1 MLAGRLPDA
10 AGALAA
16 SRIARRPLRSVQPA
30 MGNHSAAK
38 SDPAPAIRSS
48 GRRSGGPGALAH
60 KLAANLRAR
69 ALAPVIQ
76 ELRAAGFISYNAV
89 SRGTEPTAGA
99 NPSSRQA
106 VVSHDR
112 QQAAGTSGK
121 GKALIRIRSAD
132 ARDSASTGG
141 GGQGAALS
149 DPDLDTILTLAEH
162 VKVRP
167 SWPNGA
173 IKWRT
178 VIPRAWGTECLNEQA
193 DRRLPRRCFCLDHS
207 EAYCGWLR
215 FPT

>member
-38 SDPAPAIRSS
+38 SDPAPAVRSS

-89 SRGTEPTAGA
+89 SRE
-99 NPSSRQA
+99 A

-149 DPDLDTILTLAEH
+149 DPD
-162 VKVRP
+162 
-167 SWPNGA
+167 
-173 IKWRT
+173 
-178 VIPRAWGTECLNEQA
+178 
-193 DRRLPRRCFCLDHS
+193 
-207 EAYCGWLR
+207 
-215 FPT
+215 